1 MSLPIHT
8 TSTSL
13 SSSPSKQSIRR
24 TTESN
29 VPSRPE
35 STIDR
40 PTTAQQTHTLPQEPQ
55 VYEPVANLASPHSE
69 NERPHEISASH
80 PPFQPFFTLIEDAST
95 SEYYH
100 PTVHYIFSDD
110 DTDIV
115 TEAAL
120 RSLEPEQNTLPHGGK
135 GTSRATRDQLPQ
147 EQGEGAE
154 EEDELSNERK
164 ESLLPPATPGVRDNY
179 IILDMDMLTPDAM
192 QHMNTAP
199 EQDVSVGSPG
209 TQSAVP
215 QQQQD
220 FQNHHQH
227 SQKFAVTSAYSL
239 TPTWQVLNTQLVPAP
254 TFENN
259 PSGEHAPN
267 GALMLKIQGTVGL
280 PMMLPVKDKDK
291 DNSTQRLEDMMEQF
305 SKRLGELRQVIE
317 AGEQAYVLGNA
328 DEEHM
333 PTEPPNAEDTAV
345 ASPEGQHETETQN
358 EDDMV
363 SKSPQP

>member
-1 MSLPIHT
+1 MSLPKHT
-8 TSTSL
+8 TSSSL

-40 PTTAQQTHTLPQEPQ
+40 PTTAQQTHAFSQEQ
-55 VYEPVANLASPHSE
+55 QAYEPITNVTSPHSE
-69 NERPHEISASH
+69 NDGPHEISASH
-80 PPFQPFFTLIEDAST
+80 PPLQPFFTLIEDAST

-110 DTDIV
+110 DTDIM

-120 RSLEPEQNTLPHGGK
+120 RSLEPEQNTHPHGDK
-135 GTSRATRDQLPQ
+135 GNSRTTRDQHP
-147 EQGEGAE
+147 QGEGGVD
-154 EEDELSNERK
+154 DELSNERK
-164 ESLLPPATPGVRDNY
+164 ESLLPPPIPGVRDNY
-179 IILDMDMLTPDAM
+179 IILDMDVLGPDDM
-192 QHMNTAP
+192 QHMNSTP
-199 EQDVSVGSPG
+199 GHDVSVGSPG
-209 TQSAVP
+209 TQSSVP

-220 FQNHHQH
+220 SQNNNQH
-227 SQKFAVTSAYSL
+227 GQKFAVTSAYSL

-259 PSGEHAPN
+259 PSGEHSPN

-280 PMMLPVKDKDK
+280 PMTLPGKDKEK

-317 AGEQAYVLGNA
+317 AGEQAHLPGNA
-328 DEEHM
+328 DEEHI
-333 PTEPPNAEDTAV
+333 PTELPNTEDTAV
-345 ASPEGQHETETQN
+345 TSPEGQNQALTQN
-358 EDDMV
+358 GDDMV
-363 SKSPQP
+363 GKSP